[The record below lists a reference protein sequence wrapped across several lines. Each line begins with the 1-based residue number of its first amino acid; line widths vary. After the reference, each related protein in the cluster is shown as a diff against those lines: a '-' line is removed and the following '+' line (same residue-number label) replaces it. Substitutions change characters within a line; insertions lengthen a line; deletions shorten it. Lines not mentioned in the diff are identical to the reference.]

1 MNSSR
6 IPVLVVDDEA
16 PMLELLHDYLREWG
30 FEPCLARNRVEAM
43 AQLQAHEVPI
53 VLADMH
59 LPDTDGL
66 EFVSM
71 VRAHA
76 PRIEVVLM
84 ADCYSVDSAVAAIHN
99 GAFDYLCKPFSR
111 ERLKE
116 TMEKLR
122 HRIESAFEAG
132 RPEKADFH
140 GIIGRSPAKHK
151 AGPSRT
157 AGKAELPL
165 MSFEEAQRRLL
176 AAALK
181 ETGGNRSQSAAILGV
196 SRRTLYRLLDK
207 FGFSSNRRAGA
218 KRADTAAP
226 ATPSAGL
233 FDSDERVVRHI
244 SRPTTANT
252 QENTPGQ
259 SLPLPAK
266 AVPRREL
273 QILSEFALAATGTQA
288 LPAVLNVSVA
298 HAMKTLGF
306 DGAAIVL
313 WSDETQEFRLGL
325 ARGFHN
331 QGAPGDRVDL
341 EVFSRQL
348 DQAGFANWL
357 AVLLRGQKQF
367 KGLLFLGRK
376 HETPA
381 RPQERELL
389 ETLGALIGIGI
400 HNAQLF
406 TQARLRTQ
414 QLLQSEK
421 LAVLGQLFSG
431 SMHEINNSLTTI
443 QGFNEL
449 LLHYPLVPRAR
460 DYVIKMQGEMHRI
473 GQIVRSLHAF
483 VRPQHSEKMVVD
495 LHELIEHVLALRAY
509 SFKTSNIRLVRQFAP
524 DLPCVLADPNQLE
537 QVFLNLLNNTEQ
549 AMLERHGKG
558 VLTVCTQSVCQA
570 GVAFVR
576 LTVLD
581 DGPRVPEELRGCIFE
596 PFFTRKL
603 TGQGTG
609 LDLSTCRILI
619 REHGG
624 RIYAD
629 ANPGG
634 GAALVVELP
643 AIKQQPRKEVAS
655 AVGHAPVA
663 SFRPGR
669 LLVVEDE
676 KLMGEVL
683 AELLAAAG
691 HTVELALGAKSAISK
706 LGHEVYDVIIADIK
720 MPQLSG
726 IDLYHLLQKTNPT
739 LSDRVI
745 FSTGDALSESTRK
758 FLEETGSRYVLKP
771 FHREQLL
778 AQVQA
783 LLARP
788 QQSAA

>member
-43 AQLQAHEVPI
+43 AQLQTHEVPI
-53 VLADMH
+53 VLTDMH

-66 EFVSM
+66 EFVSV
-71 VRAHA
+71 VRTHY
-76 PRIEVVLM
+76 PRTEVVLM
-84 ADCYSVDSAVAAIHN
+84 TGCYSVDSAVAAIRN

-122 HRIESAFEAG
+122 HRIELASEAE
-132 RPEKADFH
+132 RLEKADFR
-140 GIIGRSPAKHK
+140 GIIRRSPATHK
-151 AGPSRT
+151 AGRSRT
-157 AGKAELPL
+157 AGKVELPL

-181 ETGGNRSQSAAILGV
+181 KTGGNRSQSAAILGV

-207 FGFSSNRRAGA
+207 FGFSSNRCAEV
-218 KRADTAAP
+218 KRADSAAS

-233 FDSDERVVRHI
+233 FDSDERVVRHMNR
-244 SRPTTANT
+244 STTANT
-252 QENTPGQ
+252 PENVPGQ
-259 SLPLPAK
+259 SWPLPAK
-266 AVPRREL
+266 AAPRREL
-273 QILSEFALAATGTQA
+273 QIISEFALALTGTQA
-288 LPAVLNVSVA
+288 LPAVLKVSVA

-313 WSDETQEFRLGL
+313 WSEETQEFRLGL
-325 ARGFHN
+325 AYGFRN
-331 QGAPGDRVDL
+331 QVAPGDPVNL

-348 DQAGFANWL
+348 DQAGFASWL
-357 AVLLRGQKQF
+357 AVLLRGQSEF
-367 KGLLFLGRK
+367 KGILFLGRK
-376 HETPA
+376 QASPA
-381 RPQERELL
+381 RPQELELL
-389 ETLGALIGIGI
+389 EALGALIGLGI

-406 TQARLRTQ
+406 AQVQLRTQ

-421 LAVLGQLFSG
+421 LTALGQLFSG
-431 SMHEINNSLTTI
+431 TMHEINNSLTTI

-449 LLHYPLVPRAR
+449 LLHYPLTPRVR
-460 DYVIKMQGEMHRI
+460 DYVIKMQGAMQRI
-473 GQIVRSLHAF
+473 GQIVCGLHSF
-483 VRPQHSEKMVVD
+483 VCSHRSEKMLVN
-495 LHELIEHVLALRAY
+495 LHELIERVLALRAY
-509 SFKTSNIRLVRQFAP
+509 SFKTSNIRLVRQFTP
-524 DLPCVLADPNQLE
+524 DLPYVLADPSQLE
-537 QVFLNLLNNTEQ
+537 QVFLNLLNNAEQ
-549 AMLERHGKG
+549 AMLECHGKG
-558 VLTVCTQSVCQA
+558 VLTVRTQSVYQA
-570 GVAFVR
+570 GVASVR

-581 DGPRVPEELRGCIFE
+581 DSPSISEELRRRIFE
-596 PFFTRKL
+596 PFVTCKL

-609 LDLSTCRILI
+609 LDLSICRILLG
-619 REHGG
+619 EHGG

-634 GAALVVELP
+634 GAGLVVELP
-643 AIKQQPRKEVAS
+643 AIKQQPQKEVAS
-655 AVGHAPVA
+655 AAKHAPVP

-676 KLMGEVL
+676 KLVGEVL
-683 AELLAAAG
+683 AEFLAAAG

-739 LSDRVI
+739 LNDRVI
-745 FSTGDALSESTRK
+745 FCTGDVLSESTRR